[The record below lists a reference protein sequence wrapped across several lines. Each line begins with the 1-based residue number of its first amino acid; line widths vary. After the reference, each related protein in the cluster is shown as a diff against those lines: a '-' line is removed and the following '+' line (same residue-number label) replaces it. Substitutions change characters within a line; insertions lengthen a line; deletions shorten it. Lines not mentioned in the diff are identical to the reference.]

1 MKKLIE
7 SGNTIII
14 VITFILFIV
23 ALLTT
28 GMTKDILLEA
38 GVFLV
43 SVKIIIM
50 SSSNRKSIN
59 ELKEKLNEIIDKLNQ
74 LNNKT

>member
-7 SGNTIII
+7 SGNTIVI
-14 VITFILFIV
+14 VITFVLFIV

-43 SVKIIIM
+43 SVKIIMM

-59 ELKEKLNEIIDKLNQ
+59 ELKDKLNEIIETLNEVKS
-74 LNNKT
+74 KT